1 MILIL
6 CNELNWKQPHWH
18 EYILLMHKR
27 GGKTAK
33 PSTEIPSLSFSCG
46 KQLFSLR
53 GVWWWRHQAL
63 FVLLKLKGPCKVFG
77 PPYPLS
83 LWPHHAQTWRTSHQS
98 KGWDLWQLGKKPPF
112 PRRQMCDVSQCLWT
126 SWSLELLTG
135 ERCFSEVAAR
145 GARAVKE
152 TEYATSTETNE
163 SVPFSG
169 DRRYHTK
176 SSDWKWKYMIT
187 NHMARR

>member
-1 MILIL
+1 MSSIESNPTGMSIY
-6 CNELNWKQPHWH
+6 CSCIKEEEKQQSLALRSLHWV
-18 EYILLMHKR
+18 
-27 GGKTAK
+27 
-33 PSTEIPSLSFSCG
+33 SLVGNSYFP
-46 KQLFSLR
+46 LR